1 MTGDAPLL
9 SLHSLVKNFGGIA
22 ATNDVSLEVAT
33 GSITA
38 VIGPNGA
45 GKTTLFNLIAGFYQT
60 DKGHIELCGNDI
72 TNRTPDQIAKLG
84 LIRTFQLCRPFSQM
98 TAFENVLVGFHLQ
111 TRGNV
116 LSAII
121 RPRWFKDQER
131 EIRERASE
139 LLDLVG
145 LGAEK
150 DTPALNLTYGQ
161 QRLLE
166 IARGLAAKPLLLM
179 LDEPAAGLTAPE
191 TVHLA
196 HLIKTIRDQGLSVL
210 LIEHDI
216 ELVMGI
222 ADRIC
227 VLDFGR
233 RIACGTAA
241 QVQRDPAVIDAYLGS
256 STSSQGPITT
266 SAASA

>member
-1 MTGDAPLL
+1 MTPVPLL
-9 SLHSLVKNFGGIA
+9 SLKSLVKNFGGIA
-22 ATNDVSLEVAT
+22 ATKDISLDVAA

-45 GKTTLFNLIAGFYQT
+45 GKTTLFNLIAGFYRT
-60 DKGHIELCGNDI
+60 DKGRIELDGRDI
-72 TNRTPDQIAKLG
+72 TNKTPDRIASLG
-84 LIRTFQLCRPFSQM
+84 LIRTFQLCRPFAQM

-111 TRGNV
+111 TRGDL

-121 RPRWFKDQER
+121 RPRWLKQQER
-131 EIRERASE
+131 DIGEKAAQ
-139 LLDLVG
+139 LLDMVG
-145 LGAEK
+145 LGALK
-150 DTPALNLTYGQ
+150 DMPALNLTYGQ

-166 IARGLAAKPLLLM
+166 IARALAAKPLLLM

-196 HLIKTIRDQGLSVL
+196 HLIKTIRDQGLSIL

-216 ELVMGI
+216 ELVMEI
-222 ADRIC
+222 ADMVC

-233 RIACGTAA
+233 RIACGTPA
-241 QVQRDPAVIDAYLGS
+241 QVKKDPAVIDAYLGPS
-256 STSSQGPITT
+256 RTKENL
-266 SAASA
+266 ANV